1 MKLKNYIGA
10 TVREALDRAK
20 VELGEDFVLL
30 DSKQI
35 EKRTAK
41 GGKEQF
47 MQVTVA
53 LDNAGEQLKSP
64 APSPAPENPFEKL
77 YYQVNNNTLDIPE
90 SNSRVMSEVAS
101 LRQEL
106 GRLNTQLRSI
116 SGANFP
122 APYDQ
127 INDSLVEAGV
137 GRDLSAMLTRHSY
150 LKSYQL
156 EQVTYDLILAT
167 VGSEMLDHVELRLRE
182 PVVKRK
188 KPEIIMLVGPT
199 GVGKT
204 TAVMKLAANA
214 DYYGGRKIAI
224 LTTDTYRVAATE
236 PLKAFSRIVNI
247 PIMEASPPA
256 DVAEMIDTLSTYD
269 VVLVDTPGRSP
280 RFPNYLKE
288 LQEYRKL
295 LQPSEV
301 LLTLGLTAGVE
312 DILLATGL
320 FYSLNLTGMLLTKL
334 DETGRPG
341 KILSIIEEIDLPLK
355 YITAGQSVPKDIENV
370 NAELIVNAVM
380 KMMRKI

>member
-41 GGKEQF
+41 GGKQQV

-53 LDNAGEQLKSP
+53 LDNAGEQLKST
-64 APSPAPENPFEKL
+64 APHPAPENPFEKL
-77 YYQVNNNTLDIPE
+77 YYQVNNNTPDIPE
-90 SNSRVMSEVAS
+90 SNSRVMAEVTS

-214 DYYGGRKIAI
+214 SYYGGRKIVI

-247 PIMEASPPA
+247 PIMEASQPA
-256 DVAEMIDTLSTYD
+256 DVAQMIDTLSTYD

-288 LQEYRKL
+288 LQEYWKL

-320 FYSLNLTGMLLTKL
+320 FHSLNLTGMLLTKL

>member
-53 LDNAGEQLKSP
+53 LDNAGEQLKST

-247 PIMEASPPA
+247 PIMEASQPA